1 MSSPFHFP
9 PEVMQLLVSV
19 IPLLNRSKP
28 DVFLFFKGAG
38 VADSHMDSLFAS
50 YRQDRNSVNK
60 YQIARTV
67 LERLNEAGDKTL
79 TARREVIKRI
89 VEWEDFSMCWP
100 DDQLKAKG
108 LVAELRQIVNVKDSF
123 TRMRDERDK
132 EAEQIRRQNERRHAE
147 EKRKLAEIDS
157 VKSALFAL
165 FSESDP
171 HKRGK
176 ALEPVLNRLFA
187 VYDVLI
193 RENFKMKIEGVAGVV
208 EQIDGVIELDGNVYL
223 VEMKWEKEPLGKD
236 KVSSHLVGVFNRGH
250 SRGILI
256 SASGYTQAALQTCR
270 ESLHHAPFCLCLLEE
285 IVFMLENKLNLKDM
299 LRSKIQAALIDKEP
313 LYRVLP
319 GR

>member
-1 MSSPFHFP
+1 MSSPFHYP
-9 PEVMQLLVSV
+9 PEVLQLLVNV

-38 VADSHMDSLFAS
+38 VADTYMESLLAS
-50 YRQDRNSVNK
+50 FRQDRNSVNK

-67 LERLNEAGDKTL
+67 LERLNEAGDKAL

-108 LVAELRQIVNVKDSF
+108 LVAELRDIVNVKDSF

-132 EAEQIRRQNERRHAE
+132 EVEQIRRQNQQRHAE
-147 EKRKLAEIDS
+147 EKRKLAEIES
-157 VKSALFAL
+157 IKSALFAL
-165 FSESDP
+165 FAESDP

-223 VEMKWEKEPLGKD
+223 VEMKWE
-236 KVSSHLVGVFNRGH
+236 R
-250 SRGILI
+250 
-256 SASGYTQAALQTCR
+256 T
-270 ESLHHAPFCLCLLEE
+270 LLER
-285 IVFMLENKLNLKDM
+285 I
-299 LRSKIQAALIDKEP
+299 RSP
-313 LYRVLP
+313 RT
-319 GR
+319 